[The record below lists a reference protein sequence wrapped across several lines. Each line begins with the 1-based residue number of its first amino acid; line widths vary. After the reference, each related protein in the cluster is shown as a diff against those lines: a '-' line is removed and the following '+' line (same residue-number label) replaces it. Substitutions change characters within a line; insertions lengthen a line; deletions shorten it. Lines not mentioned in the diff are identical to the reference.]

1 MSRTFKVVQTNEPIT
16 ETELEFLRQLA
27 ARNTKFMV
35 VGMTSAILQGADTST
50 KDIDLWFEKTSD
62 GKLARAAAAV
72 GGVFMWRASSRRLNP
87 PCLGGQGLERFDVV
101 NNLHGLGDFA
111 SEYRQSLEIP
121 VEDFAIKILPI
132 ERVIASKRAAN
143 RDKDRAVLPALLAA
157 LAALKYTR

>member
-62 GKLARAAAAV
+62 GKLSEAAASV
-72 GGVFMWRASSRRLNP
+72 GGVFMWRANP